1 MNEKQDNNRLIWIDW
16 AKALGIFFIC
26 FGHFIPTGNVLKI
39 FLYSFHVPLFFVVS
53 GINFKPISDLSHLKI
68 YTKKLFFRI
77 IVPYIIWFV
86 LSDILFV
93 VFRKETLHNFITK
106 LLFLD
111 GTTIWN
117 SALWFLPCF
126 FIVSFFV
133 ALISFYI
140 KKHTYVHICI
150 GFALTILSLLLDFWG
165 YKEFFLGLNKCMFLT
180 GFYLLGWKSN
190 RLKSSKGNLLYII
203 PFLLIGTIYAY
214 INRGEIISILN
225 CQYNNNMLLWLMV
238 AYIMVISF
246 IELCKLL
253 PNWKYLELI
262 SNNTM
267 FIMCSHISFRFV
279 MDMFIPGL
287 HNTVRII
294 IGVLVFLVYI
304 VFLIFV
310 QKCSIVRKYTRVVG
324 KYIGIKV

>member
-16 AKALGIFFIC
+16 VKALGIFFIC
-26 FGHFIPTGNVLKI
+26 LGHFIPSGNVLRI
-39 FLYSFHVPLFFVVS
+39 FLYSFHVPLFFVVA
-53 GINFKPISDLSHLKI
+53 GINFKPISDFSHLKAYI
-68 YTKKLFFRI
+68 KKLFFRI

-86 LSDILFV
+86 LSDALFIIL
-93 VFRKETLHNFITK
+93 RKDTLHNFITK

-126 FIVSFFV
+126 FIVSVFV
-133 ALISFYI
+133 AFISLYTR
-140 KKHTYVHICI
+140 KHSYVYI
-150 GFALTILSLLLDFWG
+150 GFVLTILSLLLDFWG

-180 GFYLLGWKSN
+180 GFYLLGWNSK

-203 PFLLIGTIYAY
+203 PFLLVGATYAY

-225 CQYNNNMLLWLMV
+225 CQYNNNMLLWLIV

-267 FIMCSHISFRFV
+267 FIMCSHIWFRYV
-279 MDMFIPGL
+279 IDMFIPGL
-287 HNTVRII
+287 QSTARVL
-294 IGVLVFLVYI
+294 IGVLVFLIYI
-304 VFLIFV
+304 AVLLFL
-310 QKCSIVRKYTRVVG
+310 QKHSIVRKYTCIVS
-324 KYIGIKV
+324 KYIGIKI